1 MRILLANKFYYRRGG
16 DCICMLNLEQ
26 LLRANGH
33 DVAVFSMDY
42 PENLDTQWKRYFPSE
57 IKFNPGPGL
66 FKTFARTIG
75 YGDVRR
81 RFEMLLDDFKPDVVH
96 VHNIHTQLS
105 PVIVEL
111 AHKRGIRTVWTIHDY
126 KLLCPRY
133 DCLRGGTELCED
145 CFTDKSHV
153 LRYRCMKN
161 SLPASL
167 LAFLEARK
175 WSVRKLTEITDV
187 FLCPSQFIASK
198 MEKGGFPEDKITAM
212 SNFIDVD
219 KCAGDVAAQRGDY
232 YCYVGRLSHEK
243 GVDTLIKAAGSLPY
257 RLVVVGDGPLRS
269 ELEAVASPNVEFVG
283 FKSWDEV
290 KAIVGKA
297 RFNVI
302 PSEWYENNPLSV
314 IESLSLGTPVI
325 GAKIGGI
332 PELIDPAT
340 SGAVFES
347 KNASELAEKISEN
360 WNRAFDYLSISNVA
374 KSKYNS
380 QAYLEN
386 LLKLYFK

>member
-16 DCICMLNLEQ
+16 DCICMLDLEH

-42 PENLDTQWKRYFPSE
+42 PDNLDTQWKRYFPSE
-57 IKFNPGPGL
+57 VRFKPGPGL
-66 FKTFARTIG
+66 IKTFARTLG

-133 DCLRGGTELCED
+133 DCLRGGSEFCEE
-145 CFTDKSHV
+145 CFTDKGRV

-167 LAFLEARK
+167 LAFLEAKK

-187 FLCPSQFIASK
+187 FLCPSQFMAAQ
-198 MEKGGFPEDKITAM
+198 MEKGGFPKEKITAM

-219 KCAGDVAAQRGDY
+219 KCAGDISVQRGDY

-243 GVDTLIKAAGSLPY
+243 GVATLIKAAGSLPY
-257 RLVVVGDGPLRS
+257 RLAVVGDGPLRS

-283 FKSWDEV
+283 FKSWNEI
-290 KAIVGKA
+290 KNIVGNA
-297 RFNVI
+297 RFSVI
-302 PSEWYENNPLSV
+302 PSEWFENNPISV

-325 GAKIGGI
+325 GANIGGI

-347 KNASELAEKISEN
+347 KNDSELAEKISEN
-360 WNRAFDYLSISNVA
+360 WNRAFDYLSISTMA

-380 QAYLEN
+380 RAYLEN